1 MVTTDIAADA
11 RDQGDI
17 DRTDRAGGED
27 TEAGSTQVGDAA
39 GWETVA
45 SLPASAKLVARTLEY
60 EGPQTGTDLASAT
73 RLPSRTVRYAVD
85 RLEEAGVVA
94 VRPSLQDAR
103 EKQYRLR
110 ID

>member
-11 RDQGDI
+11 RDRGDI
-17 DRTDRAGGED
+17 DRTDRTG
-27 TEAGSTQVGDAA
+27 TEAESEQDGDVD

-60 EGPQTGTDLASAT
+60 EGAQTGTDLASAT
-73 RLPSRTVRYAVD
+73 RLPPRTVRYAVD

>member
-1 MVTTDIAADA
+1 MVTTDVASEG
-11 RDQGDI
+11 RD
-17 DRTDRAGGED
+17 RSSTDRAEGAD
-27 TEAGSTQVGDAA
+27 QADDAT
-39 GWETVA
+39 GWEMVA

-60 EGPQTGTDLASAT
+60 EGPQTGTDLAAAT
-73 RLPSRTVRYAVD
+73 RLPPRTVRYAVD
-85 RLEEAGVVA
+85 RLEAAGVVA

>member
-11 RDQGDI
+11 RDGGDI
-17 DRTDRAGGED
+17 DRTDRARGED
-27 TEAGSTQVGDAA
+27 AEAASEQAGD

-60 EGPQTGTDLASAT
+60 EGPQTGTDLAAAT
-73 RLPSRTVRYAVD
+73 RLPPRTVRYAVD